1 MSEPHTLYKL
11 IILYMLKKIDFSL
24 TNSQISSFIL
34 EQGYTTYFTLQSV
47 LSELTE
53 AELVHQE
60 TIQNSSF
67 YTITPAG
74 EETIGFF
81 ENKISPSIRED
92 IDRYLKENKM
102 QLRNEVSVIADYYR
116 NTAGEFAVR
125 CQVKE
130 KRSDLIDL
138 TVTVPDEAQAKAIC
152 GQWQKKCQSIYEY
165 IMKELLQ

>member
-47 LSELTE
+47 LSELIE
-53 AELVHQE
+53 SGLIHQE

-67 YTITPAG
+67 YTITPEG

-81 ENKISPSIRED
+81 ENKISQSIRDD
-92 IDRYLKENKM
+92 IDHYLKENKM

-116 NTAGEFAVR
+116 NTAGEIAVR

-130 KRSDLIDL
+130 KHSDLIDL

-152 GQWQKKCQSIYEY
+152 SQWQKKCQTIYEY

>member
-47 LSELTE
+47 LSELIE
-53 AELVHQE
+53 SGLIHQE

-67 YTITPAG
+67 YTITPEG

-81 ENKISPSIRED
+81 ENKISQSIRDD
-92 IDRYLKENKM
+92 IDHYLKENKM

-116 NTAGEFAVR
+116 NTAGEIAVR

-130 KRSDLIDL
+130 KHSDLIDL
-138 TVTVPDEAQAKAIC
+138 TVTVPDEVQAKAIC
-152 GQWQKKCQSIYEY
+152 SQWQKKCQTIYEY

>member
-11 IILYMLKKIDFSL
+11 IVLYMLKKIDFSL

-53 AELVHQE
+53 SGLIHQE
-60 TIQNSSF
+60 TIQNSSY
-67 YTITPAG
+67 YTITPEG

-81 ENKISPSIRED
+81 ENKISQSIRDD
-92 IDRYLKENKM
+92 IDHYLKENKM

-130 KRSDLIDL
+130 KHSDLIDL

-152 GQWQKKCQSIYEY
+152 SQWQKKCQTIYEY

>member
-34 EQGYTTYFTLQSV
+34 EQGYTTYFTLQSS

-53 AELVHQE
+53 SGLIHQE

-67 YTITPAG
+67 YSITPEG

-92 IDRYLKENKM
+92 IDHYLRENKM
-102 QLRNEVSVIADYYR
+102 QLRDEVSVIADYYR

-130 KRSDLIDL
+130 KHSDLIDL
-138 TVTVPDEAQAKAIC
+138 TVTVPDEPQAKAIC
-152 GQWQKKCQSIYEY
+152 NQWQKKCQTIYEY

>member
-11 IILYMLKKIDFSL
+11 IVLYMLKKIDFSL

-53 AELVHQE
+53 SGLIHQE

-67 YTITPAG
+67 YTITPEG

-81 ENKISPSIRED
+81 ENKIYQSIRDD
-92 IDRYLKENKM
+92 IDHYLKENKM

-130 KRSDLIDL
+130 KHSDLIDL

-152 GQWQKKCQSIYEY
+152 SQWQKKCQTIYEY

>member
-47 LSELTE
+47 LSELIE
-53 AELVHQE
+53 SGLIHQE

-67 YTITPAG
+67 YTITPEC

-81 ENKISPSIRED
+81 ENKISQSIRDD
-92 IDRYLKENKM
+92 IDHYLKENKM

-116 NTAGEFAVR
+116 NTAGEIAVR

-130 KRSDLIDL
+130 KHSDLIDL

-152 GQWQKKCQSIYEY
+152 SQWQKKCQTIYEY

>member
-47 LSELTE
+47 LSELIE
-53 AELVHQE
+53 SGLIHQE

-67 YTITPAG
+67 YTITPEG

-81 ENKISPSIRED
+81 ENKISQSIRDD
-92 IDRYLKENKM
+92 IDHYLKENKM
-102 QLRNEVSVIADYYR
+102 QLRNDVSVIADYYR
-116 NTAGEFAVR
+116 NTAGEIAVR

-130 KRSDLIDL
+130 KHSDLIDL

-152 GQWQKKCQSIYEY
+152 SQWQKKCQTIYEY